1 MATAAA
7 RRPEPP
13 IEHDARFFGHPR
25 GLSTLFFTEMWER
38 FSYYGMRALL
48 ILFMTAPVAAG
59 GLGFDTATAG
69 PIYALYTSSVY
80 LLSVPGG
87 WVADRVLGLRRTV
100 FVGGVIIMLGHICL
114 AVPSIALF
122 YLGLALIATGTGL
135 LKSNVS
141 VLVGKLYRTDD
152 VRRDGGYSIYYMG
165 INTGAF
171 IAPLITGWLAQGE
184 SFKRVLVS
192 VGIRPETSWHWG
204 FGAAAVGMFLG
215 LVQYTLGGKHLS
227 PDGLRP
233 VRPSD
238 PAAAAKVDRQ
248 VRLVG
253 SVALAAVLLG
263 IVLLL
268 SGAVGFDP
276 EAISRSFK
284 WVLIAVTAAFF
295 SWLFLSRGWTREERK
310 SLVVIAVLFAAAVV
324 FWMAYEQAGS
334 TLNLFAER
342 NTNNSIL
349 GYRFPASWYQS
360 LPPLFIILFAPVFA
374 ILWVRLGRRNP
385 SSPAKFAIALL
396 LLGLGFAVMIGAASA
411 AVAGARVSPMW
422 LVVSYLLQTLGEL
435 CLSPVGLSAM
445 SVLAPVRIAGLV
457 MGVWFLALSVGNYLA
472 GMASSFYETMPLPKL
487 FTIVT
492 ITALAT
498 ALGLALLVKPI
509 RKMMAR
515 SS

>member
-1 MATAAA
+1 LATAL
-7 RRPEPP
+7 RRPEAHP
-13 IEHDARFFGHPR
+13 IEGDSAFFGHPR

-59 GLGFDTATAG
+59 GLGFDTAVAG
-69 PIYALYTSSVY
+69 PIYALYVSSVY

-87 WVADRVLGLRRTV
+87 WVADRVLGLRRAV
-100 FVGGVIIMLGHICL
+100 FVGGVIIMMGHICL
-114 AVPSIALF
+114 AVPSITTF

-141 VLVGKLYRTDD
+141 VLVGKLYGADD
-152 VRRDGGYSIYYMG
+152 VRRDAGYSIYYMG

-171 IAPLITGWLAQGE
+171 IAPIITGWLAQSEG
-184 SFKRVLVS
+184 FKHILTS
-192 VGIRPETSWHWG
+192 VGVRPDTSWHWG

-215 LVQYTLGGKHLS
+215 LVQYVLGGKHLS

-233 VRPSD
+233 VRPND
-238 PAAAAKVDRQ
+238 PAAAVRVRRQ
-248 VRLVG
+248 IRLVG
-253 SVALAAVLLG
+253 LVTGGLVLLAV
-263 IVLLL
+263 VLVL
-268 SGAVGFDP
+268 SGAVGLDP
-276 EAISRSFK
+276 EAISRNFK
-284 WVLIAVTAAFF
+284 YVLVAVTVAFF
-295 SWLFLSRGWTREERK
+295 GWLFLSRGWTREERK

-334 TLNLFAER
+334 TLNLFADR
-342 NTNNSIL
+342 SVDNFIF
-349 GYRFPASWYQS
+349 GHPFPASWYQS

-374 ILWVRLGRRNP
+374 TLWVRLGKRNP
-385 SSPAKFAIALL
+385 SSTAKFAFALF
-396 LLGLGFAVMIGAASA
+396 LLGLGFAVMIGASMA
-411 AVAGARVSPMW
+411 ALSGVRVSPMW

-472 GMASSFYETMPLPKL
+472 GMASSLYETMPLPTL

-492 ITALAT
+492 ITALVT
-498 ALGLALLVKPI
+498 ALVLAFLAKPI
-509 RKMMAR
+509 GRMLR
-515 SS
+515 GS

>member
-1 MATAAA
+1 
-7 RRPEPP
+7 
-13 IEHDARFFGHPR
+13 
-25 GLSTLFFTEMWER
+25 
-38 FSYYGMRALL
+38 
-48 ILFMTAPVAAG
+48 V
-59 GLGFDTATAG
+59 
-69 PIYALYTSSVY
+69 
-80 LLSVPGG
+80 
-87 WVADRVLGLRRTV
+87 
-100 FVGGVIIMLGHICL
+100 
-114 AVPSIALF
+114 
-122 YLGLALIATGTGL
+122 
-135 LKSNVS
+135 
-141 VLVGKLYRTDD
+141 DD
-152 VRRDGGYSIYYMG
+152 VRRDAGYSIYYMG

-184 SFKRVLVS
+184 TFKRILAS
-192 VGIRPETSWHWG
+192 VGIRPESSWHWG
-204 FGAAAVGMFLG
+204 FAAAAVGMFLG

-253 SVALAAVLLG
+253 MVTLG
-263 IVLLL
+263 IVLVGVVLVL
-268 SGAVGFDP
+268 SGLVGFDP
-276 EAISRSFK
+276 EGISRNFK
-284 WVLIAVTAAFF
+284 WVLIAVTVAFF
-295 SWLFLSRGWTREERK
+295 SWLFLSGQWTREERK

-334 TLNLFAER
+334 TLNLFADR
-342 NTNNSIL
+342 STNNSIF

-374 ILWVRLGRRNP
+374 TVWVRLGRKNP
-385 SSPAKFAIALL
+385 SSPAKFALALV

-411 AVAGARVSPMW
+411 AAAGVRVSPMW
-422 LVVSYLLQTLGEL
+422 LFISYLLQTLGEL

-492 ITALAT
+492 VIALAT
-498 ALGLALLVKPI
+498 ALVLILLVKPI
-509 RKMMAR
+509 RRMMNREA
-515 SS
+515 